1 MEAMP
6 GIDRCMFATSD
17 QPLLRKE
24 TVAALSLASKNDSNA
39 IWRTSC
45 EGTHGSPVVFPRWSF
60 PELLDLPEGKGGGFV
75 VKKYPEHLHTV
86 NVRDM
91 YELKDVDSPED
102 LSELLER

>member
-1 MEAMP
+1 MP
-6 GIDRCMFATSD
+6 GIDRCMFATAD

-24 TVAALSLASKNDSNA
+24 TIASLALASKNAPDS
-39 IWRTSC
+39 IWRTC
-45 EGTHGSPVVFPRWSF
+45 CDGTPSSPVVFPKWAF
-60 PELLDLPEGKGGGFV
+60 PQLLDLPEGKGGGV
-75 VKKYPEHLHTV
+75 VIKKYPEHLHTV